1 MSADDNVKL
10 VKGVMDALLRGDI
23 EPLLAAL
30 TPDAQV
36 KAVIPEGTPLSGDFR
51 GRDGFLR
58 YFQAHAEVMEI
69 LDVSDME
76 FLASESKVVI
86 LLDEKFRVKR
96 TGTVCETETATVFT
110 LEQGKIAKLSALA
123 DMSAIVDA
131 YRTERES

>member
-96 TGTVCETETATVFT
+96 TGAVCETETATVFT

-123 DMSAIVDA
+123 DMSSIVDA
-131 YRTERES
+131 YRAERAS